1 MSKARG
7 LRAFSLHH
15 CSKARWIASRRCD
28 QHRHS
33 VTRWRARQKA
43 PTVSSGGRTEQL
55 PMTTPVKTLKPGI
68 KMLTGHTNASG
79 GWSETTRESRHKRG
93 YGTAWD
99 KLRRSIMA
107 RDSGLCQ
114 PSRRHG
120 IVAIATAV
128 DHIVPKHRGGT
139 DDETN
144 LEAISHMVHAAKTNA
159 ERNGQ
164 AWDEDE
170 WFSQQGRG
178 GQMSGAPGQ

>member
-1 MSKARG
+1 MSNVQNQQDSIYK
-7 LRAFSLHH
+7 SLQQFLFR
-15 CSKARWIASRRCD
+15 KNLITQAVLA
-28 QHRHS
+28 
-33 VTRWRARQKA
+33 
-43 PTVSSGGRTEQL
+43 
-55 PMTTPVKTLKPGI
+55 
-68 KMLTGHTNASG
+68 
-79 GWSETTRESRHKRG
+79 
-93 YGTAWD
+93 
-99 KLRRSIMA
+99 MA